1 MRIAI
6 FHKAPHSTQEKNNN
20 QTIPTILYT
29 LLILSFITTSC
40 RPRTTNHE
48 ATFSFDGELALQ
60 NINYQLDFGPRYHG
74 SIGHGKVRIWTENYL
89 QNINWQTTI
98 QEGEIQGKKIKNI
111 IAKKGTGEPWI
122 ILGAHYDTRL
132 YADQDRDKEKRTLP
146 VPGANDGASGVALLL
161 ELARVFPEEFP
172 GEVWIVFFDAED
184 NGNIP
189 GWDWILGSTYF
200 VDQLDS
206 HPEAMVLVDMIGDS
220 ELNIY
225 KESLSHQQLTDQIW
239 ELAEDLGFEDY
250 FIPESKYSILDDH
263 LPFIQ
268 KGIPAIDII
277 DFDYPYWHTTE
288 DTLDKVSAE
297 SLKIVGD
304 TLIAW
309 LKTFQDG

>member
-1 MRIAI
+1 MRIVI
-6 FHKAPHSTQEKNNN
+6 SHKSPL
-20 QTIPTILYT
+20 LYA
-29 LLILSFITTSC
+29 LLILSIFTTFTTSC
-40 RPRTTNHE
+40 RPTTTNQKE
-48 ATFSFDGELALQ
+48 NDRFDGEHALQ
-60 NINYQLDFGPRYHG
+60 NIDYQMDFGPRFPG
-74 SIGHGKVRIWTENYL
+74 SIGHWKVRIWIKNFL
-89 QNINWQTTI
+89 QKINWQTYI
-98 QEGEIQGKKIKNI
+98 QEGEIQGQKVHNI

-132 YADQDRDKEKRTLP
+132 YADQDRDKENRTLP

-200 VDQLDS
+200 IDQLDS
-206 HPEAMVLVDMIGDS
+206 HPDAMVLVDMIGDS
-220 ELNIY
+220 DLNIY
-225 KESLSHQQLTDQIW
+225 KERLSHQQLTDQIW
-239 ELAEDLGFEDY
+239 EIADDLGFGDY
-250 FIPESKYSILDDH
+250 FIPEFKYSILDDH

-309 LKTFQDG
+309 LKTYKGD